1 METPNASLPIVLSL
15 LVCCSLPAFAVGE
28 FESGCR
34 FYKLKDYKQARPC
47 FETAVKD
54 FPTNWTVHYYLANT
68 YLALGRSMNARRE
81 YEACLKFHPSAAT
94 AKYCQDVI
102 VKLGGSLPDLNPEAS
117 NGSGG
122 TTSGIK
128 SADSQTDDSS
138 SPTIAHERARAAE
151 TMKKAEAE
159 CAKIRAE
166 TKELLTNG
174 SKLSNDRWIRPDGS
188 PYIDW
193 TDDQREAIT
202 RDSDERCKRIMD
214 QAIRSTAHV
223 KN

>member
-1 METPNASLPIVLSL
+1 METPNASLSIVLAL
-15 LVCCSLPAFAVGE
+15 LVCCSQPALAVGE
-28 FESGCR
+28 FESGCQ
-34 FYKLKDYKQARPC
+34 FYKLKDYNQARPC
-47 FETAVKD
+47 FEKAVKD
-54 FPTNWTVHYYLANT
+54 FPANWTVHYYLANT
-68 YLALGRSMNARRE
+68 YLALGQAINARRE
-81 YEACLKFHPSAAT
+81 YEACLRLQPSAAT
-94 AKYCQDVI
+94 AKYCQGVI
-102 VKLGGSLPDLNPEAS
+102 VKLSGSLPALKPEAS
-117 NGSGG
+117 NGSGDS
-122 TTSGIK
+122 TLDVK
-128 SADSQTDDSS
+128 PADSKTDNTS

-166 TKELLTNG
+166 TKELLANG